1 MFPNTVYHRL
11 GRILFYSL
19 EFRHCLGPCIVWLFF
34 SAGRDNVELY
44 SMWSQ
49 FTVYCKIMCELNADC
64 HNISKFLNDCKN
76 TSKFNK
82 ECKNKSKLMNNR
94 KICAYSKNLF
104 FLRFTFHP
112 QTAHTLLHIY
122 VSVYCTVCTVHCTM
136 YMVQFTQV

>member
-1 MFPNTVYHRL
+1 MFPSTVYHRL

-82 ECKNKSKLMNNR
+82 ECKNKSKLMNNQ

-112 QTAHTLLHIY
+112 QTAHTLLHIQYTWVYTVLY
-122 VSVYCTVCTVHCTM
+122 VVYMCTI
-136 YMVQFTQV
+136 YKK